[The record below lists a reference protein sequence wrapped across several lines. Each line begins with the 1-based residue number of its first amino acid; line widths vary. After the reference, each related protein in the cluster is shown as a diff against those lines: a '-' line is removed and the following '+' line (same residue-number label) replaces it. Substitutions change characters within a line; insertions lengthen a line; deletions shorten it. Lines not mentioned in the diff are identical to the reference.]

1 MLISLAYPT
10 SRYIILSFG
19 QYTTTKIIK
28 MVTWKQLQYNIQI
41 VGASVALILNCILI
55 KLIIKHS
62 PKEIGDY
69 KYLMLFISCFE
80 MVYSVL
86 DVIIQPVVTL
96 TVKFK
101 LIFNSQMCHSF
112 QTTFMIIVDA
122 TLSEIDKRFWQT
134 LACKW

>member
-1 MLISLAYPT
+1 
-10 SRYIILSFG
+10 
-19 QYTTTKIIK
+19 